1 VDGLDGVA
9 RDEGIPGPRARLS
22 EAAPDHLP
30 ARLWGLLAALTLA
43 WGVNWAAMKLALAEV
58 PPWTFRSLC
67 LGLGSAVLFL
77 VLHLG
82 GQKIPWPRGQ
92 WTRLWL
98 LALLN
103 ITGWNMLVAYG
114 LTMIPSGRAS
124 ILAYSMPALAIPLSV
139 WLLGERLTL
148 AKAIGLA
155 LGLGGL
161 ALLLGEAYAAIGSAP
176 LGSLLVLGAAVSWAF
191 GAVLQKK
198 YPVAMAAGP
207 YTAWIMLLG
216 GVPIYIGAAIFEDP
230 RVLADVGARA
240 WFGTAYNVLIAF
252 AFAHWAWIKLA
263 TSVSVTVFSLS
274 IMVIP
279 PVAVLTGIAFLG
291 ERPSLTEVA
300 AMVLVLGSLAT
311 VMAPARGASR

>member
-1 VDGLDGVA
+1 
-9 RDEGIPGPRARLS
+9 LS
-22 EAAPDHLP
+22 ESPDRLP
-30 ARLWGLLAALTLA
+30 ARLWGLLGALTLA
-43 WGVNWAAMKLALAEV
+43 WGLNWAAMKVALAEV
-58 PPWTFRSLC
+58 PPWLFRSMC

-77 VLHLG
+77 VLRLG

-92 WTRLWL
+92 WRRLWT
-98 LALLN
+98 LAILN
-103 ITGWNMLVAYG
+103 ITGWNILVAYG

-124 ILAYSMPALAIPLSV
+124 ILAYTMPALAIPLSV
-139 WLLGERLTL
+139 WLLGERLTV

-161 ALLLGEAYAAIGSAP
+161 ALLLGEAYVAIGAAP

-198 YPVAMAAGP
+198 YPVAMAPGP

-216 GVPIYIGAAIFEDP
+216 GVPIYIGAALLEDP
-230 RVLADVGARA
+230 RALATVSAGA
-240 WFGTAYNVLIAF
+240 WLGTAYNVLIAF

-274 IMVIP
+274 ILVIP
-279 PVAVLTGIAFLG
+279 AVAVLGGIVLLG
-291 ERPSLTEVA
+291 ERPTA
-300 AMVLVLGSLAT
+300 AEITALVLVLGSLAT
-311 VMAPARGASR
+311 VVAPARGATK

>member
-1 VDGLDGVA
+1 MDGLDGLA
-9 RDEGIPGPRARLS
+9 RDDGLPDSRRPLNPAGT
-22 EAAPDHLP
+22 DHLP

-43 WGVNWAAMKLALAEV
+43 WGLNWMAMKLALAEV

-92 WTRLWL
+92 WRRLWA
-98 LALLN
+98 LAILN
-103 ITGWNMLVAYG
+103 ITAWNMLIAYG

-139 WLLGERLTL
+139 WLLGERLTVP
-148 AKAIGLA
+148 KAIGLA
-155 LGLGGL
+155 LGLAGL
-161 ALLLGEAYAAIGSAP
+161 ALLLGEGYAAIGAAP
-176 LGSLLVLGAAVSWAF
+176 LGTLLVLGAAVSWAF
-191 GAVLQKK
+191 GTVLQKK
-198 YPVAMAAGP
+198 YPVSMAPGP

-216 GVPIYIGAAIFEDP
+216 GVPIYVGAALLEDP
-230 RVLADVGARA
+230 RALGDVGGRA

-274 IMVIP
+274 ILVIP
-279 PVAVLTGIAFLG
+279 PVAVVGGIVILG
-291 ERPSLTEVA
+291 ERPSIAEVTA
-300 AMVLVLGSLAT
+300 LILILGSLAT
-311 VMAPARGASR
+311 VVMPARGAAK